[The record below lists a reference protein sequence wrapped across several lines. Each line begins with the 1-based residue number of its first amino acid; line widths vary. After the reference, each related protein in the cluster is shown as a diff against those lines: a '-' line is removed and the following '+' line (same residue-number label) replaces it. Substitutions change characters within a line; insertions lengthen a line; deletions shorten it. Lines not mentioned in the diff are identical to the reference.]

1 MQVITLKN
9 KQTQSNRDCKKKT
22 ENHYGWKVVG
32 KRKTLESLDLR
43 HQTQKRRPRYF
54 PYLT

>member
-9 KQTQSNRDCKKKT
+9 KQTQSKRDFKKKT

-32 KRKTLESLDLR
+32 KRKTLKSLDLR
-43 HQTQKRRPRYF
+43 HKTQKRRPRYF
-54 PYLT
+54 LYLT

>member
-43 HQTQKRRPRYF
+43 HQTQNEDPVIF
-54 PYLT
+54 LI